1 MTRPSLTIVRLEV
14 LESEYAKALMAE
26 DEQRGHRAPLSKAF
40 PSRLRAIS
48 VRLLHIQWQRGSGC
62 DCDGADSVCTRTRR
76 EEKIKLIPVAK
87 TVVTQIQRAHAP
99 PNEREHPLSG
109 LCLHSLDNHQDIN
122 GPAPQLLGTPA
133 LIPNDSPSTGRQAI
147 PSWSLLAC

>member
-26 DEQRGHRAPLSKAF
+26 DEQRGRRAPLAS
-40 PSRLRAIS
+40 IS
-48 VRLLHIQWQRGSGC
+48 ITLEGNSAYDLFYVQRQRGPGC
-62 DCDGADSVCTRTRR
+62 DCDGADSVCTRARR

-122 GPAPQLLGTPA
+122 GPAPELLGTPA